1 MIWRA
6 IQRGLAMP
14 RVRSPNYPAIS
25 LPEAIT
31 RAKTIH
37 EAAQHLAAPK
47 EVIAKHLG
55 FGGLNGGSNRII
67 SALTKYGLLEE
78 VSGDKVKVS
87 PLAISIL
94 HPTNP
99 AEKASA
105 IKEAASKPPLF
116 SEITSEWNGA
126 QPSDA
131 NLRAYLIRRNFAA
144 DALDRVILAYK
155 DTVELVTSPENAYN
169 KPASNVD
176 RPPAAVK
183 VGDHIQWEQGGV
195 LRLPQARRVT
205 WVSDDGRWLRIEGSP
220 TGIPMDEACVVE
232 PPRGPTPDLFQ
243 SEMDHLMGPIGPAPL
258 TQRLKVMMT
267 GTSRLRVNADLIHP
281 GEVDKLIKILEA
293 NKALLEEDNNAKD
306 TNAAVAA
313 TAASDE

>member
-1 MIWRA
+1 
-6 IQRGLAMP
+6 MP

-37 EAAQHLAAPK
+37 EAEQHLAAPK

-55 FGGLNGGSNRII
+55 FGGLNGGSSRII

-94 HPTNP
+94 HPTSP

-116 SEITSEWNGA
+116 SEIASEWNGVK
-126 QPSDA
+126 PSDA
-131 NLRAYLIRRNFAA
+131 NLRTYLIRRNFAA

-155 DTVELVTSPENAYN
+155 DTIELVTSPEKPYN

-176 RPPAAVK
+176 KTPPAVK

-195 LRLPQARRVT
+195 LRLPQASRVV

-220 TGIPMDEACVVE
+220 TGIPMDEARVVE
-232 PPRGPTPDLFQ
+232 SPPPPLDPFQ
-243 SEMDHLMGPIGPAPL
+243 SEMDHLMGTIGPGPL
-258 TQRLKVMMT
+258 AQRLKVMMT
-267 GTSRLRVNADLIHP
+267 GTSRLRVNADLVHP
-281 GEVDKLIKILEA
+281 AEVDKLIKILEA
-293 NKALLEEDNNAKD
+293 NKALLEDDSNAKE
-306 TNAAVAA
+306 TNADVAA
-313 TAASDE
+313 AAASDE

>member
-1 MIWRA
+1 MS
-6 IQRGLAMP
+6 

-37 EAAQHLAAPK
+37 EAEQHLAAPK

-94 HPTNP
+94 HPNNP

-131 NLRAYLIRRNFAA
+131 NLRTYLIRRNFAA

-155 DTVELVTSPENAYN
+155 DTVELVTSPEKVYN
-169 KPASNVD
+169 KPASNAD
-176 RPPAAVK
+176 RTPPAVK

-195 LRLPQARRVT
+195 LQLPQARRVV
-205 WVSDDGRWLRIEGSP
+205 WVSDDGRWLRIDGSP
-220 TGIPMDEACVVE
+220 TGIPMDEVRVVE
-232 PPRGPTPDLFQ
+232 PPPPPFQ
-243 SEMDHLMGPIGPAPL
+243 SEMDHLMGPIGPGPL

-267 GTSRLRVNADLIHP
+267 GTSRLQVNADLIHP

-293 NKALLEEDNNAKD
+293 NKALLDEDDNNAKE
-306 TNAAVAA
+306 TNAAVATA
-313 TAASDE
+313 TSEE